1 MNVTGRDGKKWAILI
16 QAARATTAVSKLKG
30 VYTDTDEYSDE

>member
-1 MNVTGRDGKKWAILI
+1 MDVTGRDGEKNGGDI

-30 VYTDTDEYSDE
+30 VYTTGEYSDE